1 MYLYYNVRRVAG
13 DYVKGVSVHCLQSVS
28 AKEATCLYV
37 GMFAPSSVWVF
48 VFANVEGYENVCV
61 SEMVF
66 MYDGG
71 CVPVWPGVG
80 HVQHSVKAAEAECC
94 CSCHSRNC
102 DLCSPDV
109 FASTAPASS

>member
-1 MYLYYNVRRVAG
+1 MIIFSTLYYNVRRVEG

-61 SEMVF
+61 CER
-66 MYDGG
+66 DG
-71 CVPVWPGVG
+71 VYV
-80 HVQHSVKAAEAECC
+80 
-94 CSCHSRNC
+94 
-102 DLCSPDV
+102 
-109 FASTAPASS
+109 